1 MNTSHKTRWALLLA
15 IVVALV
21 IVVSSLLI
29 IGAPATKEQECH
41 FLWKINQSSCSI

>member
-1 MNTSHKTRWALLLA
+1 MTTRSKTRLA
-15 IVVALV
+15 IALATVVALV

-29 IGAPATKEQECH
+29 IGAPTTKEQECH

>member
-21 IVVSSLLI
+21 IGASSLLI
-29 IGAPATKEQECH
+29 LGAPTADEQDCH
-41 FLWKINQSSCSI
+41 FLWKINLSSCQI